1 MKFKFKCKV
10 CGEELPENSN
20 FLKHILKHPVV
31 IYFDMIPLVEWVEG
45 KKVTKMETKV
55 DEEEPE
61 AEDTTEDDE
70 GEE

>member
-1 MKFKFKCKV
+1 MKFKMKCKV

-31 IYFDMIPLVEWVEG
+31 IYFDMIPMVEWVEG
-45 KKVTKMETKV
+45 KKISKV
-55 DEEEPE
+55 EVQEDTEPE
-61 AEDTTEDDE
+61 ETEEADE